1 MLFSFGNLLAL
12 RKLCITICYENYYVM
27 KIITRLLYY
36 DEIRN
41 EEVPYQWT
49 LQRPKDESGA
59 VRLILGK
66 PRVLVIV
73 MQ

>member
-1 MLFSFGNLLAL
+1 
-12 RKLCITICYENYYVM
+12 M
-27 KIITRLLYY
+27 KIMTRLLYY

-59 VRLILGK
+59 VRLIVDK

-73 MQ
+73 LQ